1 MKLLVIDTQIK
12 KPETSEPRASP
23 KSDYYN
29 PSESL
34 HAPFSVSC
42 PSAATKRTSEYKSEV
57 DTQDEIELL
66 KYTPIARKNI
76 TPTDI
81 KSIACRL
88 TIHDTS
94 KAMTK
99 NPNLLLPRN
108 GFPHERV
115 QRKEAP
121 APLVQNIISDIP
133 STLNRMS
140 MIGNVTNIEKLIANR
155 LKEFYTTNRII

>member
-1 MKLLVIDTQIK
+1 M
-12 KPETSEPRASP
+12 
-23 KSDYYN
+23 
-29 PSESL
+29 
-34 HAPFSVSC
+34 
-42 PSAATKRTSEYKSEV
+42 
-57 DTQDEIELL
+57 ELL
-66 KYTPIARKNI
+66 KYTPIARKNF
-76 TPTDI
+76 TPTDV

-88 TIHDTS
+88 TIQDTS

-99 NPNLLLPRN
+99 NPNLLLPRK

-140 MIGNVTNIEKLIANR
+140 LIGNVTNIEKLIANR
-155 LKEFYTTNRII
+155 LTEFYTTNRIM